1 MVKEEHLDDAP
12 VIQRR
17 QTIVDWNGPDDPENP
32 RNFSLRRRVS
42 STIAVTFLAFVS
54 TLAASIYSPSHDE
67 VSRLFGVSDEVAI
80 LPLSLYNFGLAFGP
94 LAGSPLSETFG
105 RKVVFLTTTPMF
117 ALFILGA
124 GLSQHVASLIVCRFF
139 AGVFASPAISNASA
153 TIIDYTAGRYRAVS
167 LAFYYSIPFFGA
179 VFGYVRYPTT
189 KSFANG
195 SSPLLG
201 GFLVETKGWRWTQW
215 TTLFFIVAFY
225 IPVFFTKET
234 YKKTILQRRAK
245 RLNIAGPPGHNRS
258 ILASFKYFLTT
269 LFIRP
274 LHMIITE
281 PIVTLVCLYNGF
293 LFGLMY
299 TFVVASPWV
308 FQHCYNFDLNGQSL
322 SFLGLMTG
330 TALAPGPLILI
341 DTYIYQPRLKRFGA
355 DHHDTEERFP
365 PEHRLYPSMIASFAL
380 PAFLFI
386 FAWTA
391 RPQIHWIV
399 PIVSQGLAI
408 MTTVLIYSSANLFM
422 VDAYGP
428 LYGASAAGAAML
440 SRYGLSAAFPL
451 FALQLYKALGVGWA
465 TTFLAFCT
473 LAMAPIPWLFW
484 RYGEVLRARTKYET
498 VA

>member
-1 MVKEEHLDDAP
+1 MVKEQHQGDAP
-12 VIQRR
+12 AVHRVA
-17 QTIVDWNGPDDPENP
+17 TAIVWDGPDDVDNP
-32 RNFSLRRRVS
+32 RNFSLQRRVS

-54 TLAASIYSPSHDE
+54 TLAASIYSPAHED
-67 VSRLFGVSDEVAI
+67 VSNQFRVSDEVAI

-105 RKVVFLTTTPMF
+105 RKVVFLTTTPLF

-124 GLSQHVASLIVCRFF
+124 GLSRSAASLIICRFF

-179 VFGYVRYPTT
+179 VFG
-189 KSFANG
+189 
-195 SSPLLG
+195 PLLG
-201 GFLVETKGWRWTQW
+201 GFIVERKSWRWTQW
-215 TTLFFIVAFY
+215 VTLFFIVTFY
-225 IPVFFTKET
+225 IPILFTKET

-245 RLNIAGPPGHNRS
+245 RLNVQGPQEHKRS
-258 ILASFKYFLTT
+258 VVASAKHFLTV
-269 LFIRP
+269 LVVRP
-274 LHMIITE
+274 VHMILTE

-299 TFVVASPWV
+299 TFVVASPWI
-308 FQHCYNFDLNGQSL
+308 FQHYYGFDLTGQSL
-322 SFLGLMTG
+322 SFLGLMAG
-330 TALAPGPLILI
+330 TAFAPGPLILI
-341 DTYIYQPRLKRFGA
+341 DTYIYQPRLKQYQTEHPEA
-355 DHHDTEERFP
+355 DGRSP
-365 PEHRLYPSMIASFAL
+365 PEYRLYPSMISSFML
-380 PAFLFI
+380 PACLFI
-386 FAWTA
+386 FAWAT
-391 RPQIHWIV
+391 RPNIHWIV
-399 PIVSQGLAI
+399 PILFQGLAI
-408 MTTVLIYSSANLFM
+408 MTTVMTYSSANLFM

-451 FALQLYKALGVGWA
+451 FALQLYKTLGVGWA

-484 RYGEVLRARTKYET
+484 RYGPLLRARTKYET
-498 VA
+498 AA